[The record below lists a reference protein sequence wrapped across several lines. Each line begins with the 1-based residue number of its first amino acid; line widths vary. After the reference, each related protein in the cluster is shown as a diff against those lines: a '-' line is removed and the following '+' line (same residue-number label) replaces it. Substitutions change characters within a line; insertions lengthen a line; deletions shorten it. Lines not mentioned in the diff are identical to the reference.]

1 MLNYEQLLLDEM
13 VLALGCTEPIAIALA
28 AAGAGQVLPEEP
40 HTIDVHAS
48 GSIIKNANSVHV
60 PHSGGRQGIFI
71 SAALGALAKHPERSL
86 QVLEG
91 VTPPILEKAVQMVE
105 EGKVRLHHQENVD
118 NVYIRVELQGQNHR
132 SSAIVSKR
140 HNRLSFQSLDGQV
153 LESLDEE
160 LEEQKNA
167 EDWSEVT
174 LKGIYQW
181 VNDLCFEERPR
192 LKELME
198 QEIQTNLGIA
208 KLGLSQPFGQEVGR
222 TILEISEGDLIKEA
236 IAHAAAGS
244 DARMAG
250 SDAAVTINAGSGNQ
264 GITVSVPII
273 YIAQKSG
280 KSHDLLLR
288 ALTFSNLVGLYQKQF
303 IGKLSA
309 YCGAVSAAAACVCGV
324 AYLQGYD
331 YATIE
336 MALSNTLGSVGGLV
350 CDGAKGSCAKK
361 IASAL
366 ADAFLSLNMARKGL
380 AFKAGDGV
388 VGADI
393 DETVRNFGRIAYE
406 GMVSTDQTILNI
418 MTGYLNEQSAN

>member
-1 MLNYEQLLLDEM
+1 MDYEQLLLDEL

-28 AAGAGQVLPEEP
+28 AAGAGQLLPEEP
-40 HTIDVHAS
+40 QTIDVHAS
-48 GSIIKNANSVHV
+48 GSIIKNAYSVHV
-60 PHSGGRQGIFI
+60 PHSGGRQGIPI
-71 SAALGALAKHPERSL
+71 SAALGALSKRPDRSL
-86 QVLEG
+86 QVLEEI
-91 VTPPILEKAVQMVE
+91 TPNILNKAVQMVE

-118 NVYIRVELQGQNHR
+118 NVYIRVDLQGQNHR
-132 SSAIVSKR
+132 SSAVVSGR
-140 HNRLSFQSLDGQV
+140 HNRISFKSLDGQI
-153 LESLDEE
+153 LKSLDEE
-160 LEEQKNA
+160 LKEQNNA
-167 EDWSEVT
+167 ENWNEVT

-181 VNDLCFEERPR
+181 VNNLCFEERPR
-192 LKELME
+192 LKKLME

-273 YIAQKSG
+273 YIAQKLG

-324 AYLQGYD
+324 AYLQNCD
-331 YATIE
+331 YATIQ

-366 ADAFLSLNMARKGL
+366 ADAFLSLDMAKKGL
-380 AFKAGDGV
+380 GFKAGDGV
-388 VGADI
+388 VGANV

-406 GMVSTDQTILNI
+406 GMVATDQTILNI
-418 MTGYLNEQSAN
+418 MTQYANEQTAN